1 MMCARTRIAAPG
13 LMLAATSLAVPAK
26 ATTPAH
32 VGGRDR
38 RYVFGDLSP
47 GGRGLL
53 AISSMR
59 PASWLSC
66 HLRASAAALCQ
77 VGVCAAIFGSGAFLS
92 MGMRAGNAHES

>member
-1 MMCARTRIAAPG
+1 MMCAKRTRIAAPG
-13 LMLAATSLAVPAK
+13 LVLAAMSLTVPVK
-26 ATTPAH
+26 ATTPAL
-32 VGGRDR
+32 GGRDG
-38 RYVFGDLSP
+38 RYVFADLSP

-77 VGVCAAIFGSGAFLS
+77 VGVCAAIFGRGAFLS
-92 MGMRAGNAHES
+92 MVAMDL